1 VLKTEEMVGEAAGL
15 LAKEGIRSFSISSII
30 PKDWL
35 IREERVWDVAMQPSS
50 ESVKNTTNR
59 MIVTLLRKA
68 TSLEYKTDGDCRA
81 IFDYSTGR
89 VSIQRNELFV
99 FGRYKKLVPGLSQSR
114 WICQKCNG
122 KGCKA
127 CEGKGKYYESVEERI
142 GEPLKEAAKAG
153 EYVLHASGREDVDAT
168 NSAGRPFVFVLKNPR
183 KRALDLRVIKET
195 IGKSGEVSVGDLRV
209 VSRGFVEIV
218 TESHLDK
225 SYKAEVE
232 FQKELDKEDIAMIKS
247 LEGKAIAQKTP
258 KRVAHRRANLVRHRR
273 IKKIDVKEAEGRCV
287 VLVVTAEAGTY
298 IKELIS
304 GDEGRT
310 EPSIAGLLSTKA
322 QCKGLEVTEIESG
335 FIDLCLKAMYP

>member
-1 VLKTEEMVGEAAGL
+1 
-15 LAKEGIRSFSISSII
+15 
-30 PKDWL
+30 
-35 IREERVWDVAMQPSS
+35 
-50 ESVKNTTNR
+50 
-59 MIVTLLRKA
+59 
-68 TSLEYKTDGDCRA
+68 
-81 IFDYSTGR
+81 
-89 VSIQRNELFV
+89 
-99 FGRYKKLVPGLSQSR
+99 
-114 WICQKCNG
+114 
-122 KGCKA
+122 
-127 CEGKGKYYESVEERI
+127 
-142 GEPLKEAAKAG
+142 
-153 EYVLHASGREDVDAT
+153 
-168 NSAGRPFVFVLKNPR
+168 
-183 KRALDLRVIKET
+183 
-195 IGKSGEVSVGDLRV
+195 
-209 VSRGFVEIV
+209 VEIV